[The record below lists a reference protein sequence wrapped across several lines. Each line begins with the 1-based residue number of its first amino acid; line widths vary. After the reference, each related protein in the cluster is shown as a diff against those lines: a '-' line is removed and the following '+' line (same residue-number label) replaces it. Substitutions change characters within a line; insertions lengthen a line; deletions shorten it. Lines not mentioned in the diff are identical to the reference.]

1 MGRCIHR
8 NKKLERKIFKNP
20 LLLQNQEK
28 SYFQERRKRMSL
40 GRVTGSAR
48 CFRGANIV
56 LSLALGNAYT
66 TILLFLDIVGLLYLY
81 VTYLF
86 LPRKE

>member
-1 MGRCIHR
+1 
-8 NKKLERKIFKNP
+8 
-20 LLLQNQEK
+20 
-28 SYFQERRKRMSL
+28 MSL

-48 CFRGANIV
+48 YFGGANIV

-66 TILLFLDIVGLLYLY
+66 MILLFLDIVGLLYLY

-86 LPRKE
+86 LPRKK